1 MTQTAAKQIPITN
14 KMNDRIINFTK
25 NRLLHNLCINQKV
38 SVDSLNRIQEVKK
51 KHKIMNPEEKR
62 YLGSLKMCSD
72 SVSNIQQAN

>member
-1 MTQTAAKQIPITN
+1 MN
-14 KMNDRIINFTK
+14 NDRIINFTK
-25 NRLLHNLCINQKV
+25 NRLLHNFCINQKV

-72 SVSNIQQAN
+72 SVSNIQQTN